1 MNFLPTDEQRLA
13 VEGFNRFLDTRL
25 EPIVRRYQPDKL
37 IEKERMLEIFQM
49 MLPYG
54 MGGNGLISE
63 ANGGLGMP
71 WLTYAMMYDNLA
83 RVSGDVAISLLIQQ
97 LGAYSLEVCSNDAM
111 RQKYLPRMVR
121 AEIIACSGI
130 SEPGV
135 GSNVAEVTC
144 RAKADGDHFIVSGEK
159 TWISNGHYSD
169 FCMVIVRTSDE
180 GARGLS
186 MILVDRQEH
195 GYEVRNID
203 KLGLNSTSTAQL
215 FFDNV
220 RVPAGNMM
228 IQAGTGLKN
237 TLVLFEKARPMVG
250 LTSVGIAQAA
260 LNKAVAYAKER
271 RQHGKPIGQ
280 HQLIQGMLADS
291 AIQLDAARLLIY
303 RAFNLI
309 DHGVRSEV
317 ESAMAKCYATEIAV
331 DVASKA
337 VQIHGNV
344 GVTRH
349 HPIEQTFRK
358 LRMFRV
364 LTGTSEVQRSTI
376 AHAILDPKG
385 AAA

>member
-1 MNFLPTDEQRLA
+1 MNFQPTDEQRLA
-13 VEGFNRFLDTRL
+13 VEGFERFLASKL
-25 EPIVRRYQPDKL
+25 EPIVRRYRPDKL
-37 IEKERMLEIFQM
+37 IEKERMLEIFQA

-54 MGGNGLISE
+54 MGGNGLIAE
-63 ANGGLGMP
+63 QHGGLGMP
-71 WLTYAMMYDNLA
+71 WLTYAMMYDRLA
-83 RVSGDVAISLLIQQ
+83 RTSADVAISLLIQQ

-111 RQKYLPRMVR
+111 RQKYLPRMLR
-121 AEIIACSGI
+121 GEIIACSGI

-144 RAKADGDHFIVSGEK
+144 RARPDGEHFIVSGEK

-169 FCMVIVRTSDE
+169 FCMVIVRTSDD

-186 MILVDRQEH
+186 MILVDRAEH
-195 GYEVRNID
+195 GYESRNID

-215 FFDNV
+215 FFDRV

-228 IQAGTGLKN
+228 ISAGTGLKN

-260 LNKAVAYAKER
+260 LDKAVAYAKER

-280 HQLIQGMLADS
+280 HQLVQAMIADA
-291 AIQLDAARLLIY
+291 AIELDAARLLIY
-303 RAFNLI
+303 RAFDMI
-309 DHGVRSEV
+309 DRGLRCEV

-337 VQIHGNV
+337 VQIHGGNGITKDF
-344 GVTRH
+344 GV
-349 HPIEQTFRK
+349 ELLFRNARMMTIPDGTTEIQK
-358 LRMFRV
+358 LIIGRA
-364 LTGTSEVQRSTI
+364 LTGLNAFS
-376 AHAILDPKG
+376 
-385 AAA
+385 

>member
-13 VEGFNRFLDTRL
+13 VEGFNRFLDTKL

-63 ANGGLGMP
+63 AHGGLGMP

-195 GYEVRNID
+195 GYESRNID

-260 LNKAVAYAKER
+260 LNKAIAYAKER

-337 VQIHGNV
+337 VQIHGGNGITKDF
-344 GVTRH
+344 GV
-349 HPIEQTFRK
+349 ELLFRNARMMTIPDGTTEIQK
-358 LRMFRV
+358 LIIGRA
-364 LTGTSEVQRSTI
+364 LTGLNAFS
-376 AHAILDPKG
+376 
-385 AAA
+385 

>member
-13 VEGFNRFLDTRL
+13 VEGFNRFLETKL

-63 ANGGLGMP
+63 AHGGMGMP

-97 LGAYSLEVCSNDAM
+97 LGAYSLEVCTNDAM

-144 RAKADGDHFIVSGEK
+144 RAKADGDHYIVNGEK

-169 FCMVIVRTSDE
+169 FCMVIVRTSDD

-195 GYEVRNID
+195 GYESRNID

-215 FFDNV
+215 FFTTCAC
-220 RVPAGNMM
+220 RPA
-228 IQAGTGLKN
+228 T
-237 TLVLFEKARPMVG
+237 
-250 LTSVGIAQAA
+250 
-260 LNKAVAYAKER
+260 
-271 RQHGKPIGQ
+271 
-280 HQLIQGMLADS
+280 
-291 AIQLDAARLLIY
+291 
-303 RAFNLI
+303 
-309 DHGVRSEV
+309 
-317 ESAMAKCYATEIAV
+317 
-331 DVASKA
+331 
-337 VQIHGNV
+337 
-344 GVTRH
+344 
-349 HPIEQTFRK
+349 
-358 LRMFRV
+358 
-364 LTGTSEVQRSTI
+364 
-376 AHAILDPKG
+376 
-385 AAA
+385 

>member
-1 MNFLPTDEQRLA
+1 MNFLPTEEQRLA
-13 VEGFNRFLDTRL
+13 VEGFNRFLDTKL

-63 ANGGLGMP
+63 AHGGLGMP

-83 RVSGDVAISLLIQQ
+83 RVSADVAISLLIQQ

-111 RQKYLPRMVR
+111 RQKYLPRMLR
-121 AEIIACSGI
+121 GEIIACSGI

-169 FCMVIVRTSDE
+169 FCMVVVRTSDD

-195 GYEVRNID
+195 GYESRNID

-260 LNKAVAYAKER
+260 LNKAIAYAKER

-280 HQLIQGMLADS
+280 HQLIQAMLADS

-303 RAFNLI
+303 RAFDLI

-337 VQIHGNV
+337 VQIHGGNGITKDF
-344 GVTRH
+344 GV
-349 HPIEQTFRK
+349 ELLFRNARMMTIPDGTTEIQK
-358 LRMFRV
+358 LIIGRA
-364 LTGTSEVQRSTI
+364 LTGLN
-376 AHAILDPKG
+376 AFA
-385 AAA
+385 

>member
-1 MNFLPTDEQRLA
+1 MNFLPTEEQRLA
-13 VEGFNRFLDTRL
+13 VEGFNRFLDTKL

-37 IEKERMLEIFQM
+37 IEKERMLEIFRM

-63 ANGGLGMP
+63 AHGGLGMP

-83 RVSGDVAISLLIQQ
+83 RVSADVAISLLIQQ

-111 RQKYLPRMVR
+111 RQKYLPRMLR
-121 AEIIACSGI
+121 GEIIACSGI

-169 FCMVIVRTSDE
+169 FCMVVVRTSDD

-195 GYEVRNID
+195 GYESRNID

-237 TLVLFEKARPMVG
+237 TLVLFEKARPMVV

-260 LNKAVAYAKER
+260 LNKAIAYAKER

-280 HQLIQGMLADS
+280 HQLIQAMLADS

-303 RAFNLI
+303 RAFDLI

-337 VQIHGNV
+337 VQIHGGNGITKDF
-344 GVTRH
+344 GV
-349 HPIEQTFRK
+349 ELLFRNARMMTIPDGTTEIQK
-358 LRMFRV
+358 LIIGRA
-364 LTGTSEVQRSTI
+364 LTGLN
-376 AHAILDPKG
+376 AFA
-385 AAA
+385 

>member
-13 VEGFNRFLDTRL
+13 VEGFNRFLETKL

-37 IEKERMLEIFQM
+37 IEKERMLEIFRS

-63 ANGGLGMP
+63 ANGGMGMP
-71 WLTYAMMYDNLA
+71 WLTYAMMYDQLA

-111 RQKYLPRMVR
+111 RRKYLPRMVR
-121 AEIIACSGI
+121 GEIIACSGI

-144 RAKADGDHFIVSGEK
+144 RAKADGDHYIVSGEK
-159 TWISNGHYSD
+159 TWISNGGYSD

-195 GYEVRNID
+195 GYESRNID

-228 IQAGTGLKN
+228 IEAGTGLKN

-291 AIQLDAARLLIY
+291 AMQLDAARLLIY
-303 RAFNLI
+303 RAFDLI
-309 DHGVRSEV
+309 DKGVRSEM
-317 ESAMAKCYATEIAV
+317 ESAMAKCYATEMAV

-337 VQIHGNV
+337 VQIHGGNGITKDF
-344 GVTRH
+344 GV
-349 HPIEQTFRK
+349 ELLFRNARMMTIPDGTTEIQK
-358 LRMFRV
+358 LIIGRA
-364 LTGTSEVQRSTI
+364 LTGLNAFS
-376 AHAILDPKG
+376 
-385 AAA
+385 

>member
-1 MNFLPTDEQRLA
+1 MNFLPTEEQRLA
-13 VEGFNRFLDTRL
+13 VEGFNRFLDTKL

-37 IEKERMLEIFQM
+37 IEKERMLEIFRM

-63 ANGGLGMP
+63 AHGGLGMP

-83 RVSGDVAISLLIQQ
+83 RVSADVAISLLIQQ

-111 RQKYLPRMVR
+111 RQKYLPRMLR
-121 AEIIACSGI
+121 GEIIACSGI

-169 FCMVIVRTSDE
+169 FCMVVVRTSDD

-195 GYEVRNID
+195 GYESRNID

-260 LNKAVAYAKER
+260 LNKAIAYAKER

-280 HQLIQGMLADS
+280 HQLIQAMLADS

-303 RAFNLI
+303 RAFDLI

-337 VQIHGNV
+337 VQIHGGNGITKDF
-344 GVTRH
+344 GV
-349 HPIEQTFRK
+349 ELLFRNARMMTIPDGTTEIQK
-358 LRMFRV
+358 LIIGRA
-364 LTGTSEVQRSTI
+364 LTGLN
-376 AHAILDPKG
+376 AFA
-385 AAA
+385 

>member
-1 MNFLPTDEQRLA
+1 MNFLPTEEQRLA
-13 VEGFNRFLDTRL
+13 VEGFNRFLETKL

-37 IEKERMLEIFQM
+37 IEKERMLEIFQA

-63 ANGGLGMP
+63 AHGGMGMP
-71 WLTYAMMYDNLA
+71 WLTYAMMYDQLA
-83 RVSGDVAISLLIQQ
+83 RVSADVAISLLIQQ

-111 RQKYLPRMVR
+111 RRKYLPGMVR
-121 AEIIACSGI
+121 GEIIACSGI

-144 RAKADGDHFIVSGEK
+144 RARADGDHYIVSGEK
-159 TWISNGHYSD
+159 TWISNGGYSD

-195 GYEVRNID
+195 GYESRNID

-215 FFDNV
+215 FFDDV

-228 IQAGTGLKN
+228 IEAGTGLKN

-303 RAFNLI
+303 RAFDLI
-309 DHGVRSEV
+309 DKGVRSEI

-337 VQIHGNV
+337 VQIHGGNGITKDF
-344 GVTRH
+344 GV
-349 HPIEQTFRK
+349 ELLFRNARMMTIPDGTTEIQK
-358 LRMFRV
+358 LIIGRA
-364 LTGTSEVQRSTI
+364 LTGLNAFS
-376 AHAILDPKG
+376 
-385 AAA
+385 

>member
-13 VEGFNRFLDTRL
+13 VEGFNRFLDTKL
-25 EPIVRRYQPDKL
+25 SPIVRRYQPDKL
-37 IEKERMLEIFQM
+37 IEKEQMLEIFRM

-63 ANGGLGMP
+63 AHGGMGMP
-71 WLTYAMMYDNLA
+71 WLTYAMMYERLA
-83 RVSGDVAISLLIQQ
+83 RLSGDVAISLLIQQ
-97 LGAYSLEVCSNDAM
+97 LGAYSLEACSNEAM

-121 AEIIACSGI
+121 GEIIACSGI

-144 RAKADGDHFIVSGEK
+144 RALADGDHFVVSGEK

-169 FCMVIVRTSDE
+169 FCMVIVRTSDD

-186 MILVDRQEH
+186 MILVDREEH
-195 GYEVRNID
+195 GYESRNID

-220 RVPAGNMM
+220 RVPAANML
-228 IQAGTGLKN
+228 ITAGTGLKS

-260 LNKAVAYAKER
+260 LDKAIAYARER

-280 HQLIQGMLADS
+280 HQLIQGMLAD
-291 AIQLDAARLLIY
+291 AAMELDAARLLVY

-337 VQIHGNV
+337 VQIHGGNGITKDF
-344 GVTRH
+344 GV
-349 HPIEQTFRK
+349 ELLFRNARMMTIPDGTTEIQK
-358 LRMFRV
+358 LIIGRA
-364 LTGTSEVQRSTI
+364 LTGLNAFS
-376 AHAILDPKG
+376 
-385 AAA
+385 

>member
-13 VEGFNRFLDTRL
+13 VEGFNRFLETKL

-37 IEKERMLEIFQM
+37 IEKERMLEIFRS

-63 ANGGLGMP
+63 ANGGMGMP
-71 WLTYAMMYDNLA
+71 WLTYAMMYDQLA

-111 RQKYLPRMVR
+111 RRKYLPRMVR
-121 AEIIACSGI
+121 GEIIACSGI

-144 RAKADGDHFIVSGEK
+144 RAKADGDHYIVSGEK
-159 TWISNGHYSD
+159 TWISNGGYSD

-195 GYEVRNID
+195 GYESRNID

-215 FFDNV
+215 FFDKV

-228 IQAGTGLKN
+228 IEAGTGLKN

-291 AIQLDAARLLIY
+291 AMQLDAARLLIY
-303 RAFNLI
+303 RAFDLI
-309 DHGVRSEV
+309 DKGVRSEI
-317 ESAMAKCYATEIAV
+317 ESAMAKCYATEMAV

-337 VQIHGNV
+337 VQIHGGNGITKDF
-344 GVTRH
+344 GV
-349 HPIEQTFRK
+349 ELLFRNARMMTIPDGTTEIQK
-358 LRMFRV
+358 LIIGRA
-364 LTGTSEVQRSTI
+364 LTGLN
-376 AHAILDPKG
+376 AFA
-385 AAA
+385 

>member
-1 MNFLPTDEQRLA
+1 MNFLPTEEQRLA
-13 VEGFNRFLDTRL
+13 VEGFNRFLDTKL
-25 EPIVRRYQPDKL
+25 SPIVRRYQPDKL
-37 IEKERMLEIFQM
+37 IEKEQMLEIFRM

-63 ANGGLGMP
+63 AHGGMGMP
-71 WLTYAMMYDNLA
+71 WLTYAMMYERLA
-83 RVSGDVAISLLIQQ
+83 RLSGDVAISLLIQQ
-97 LGAYSLEVCSNDAM
+97 LGAYSLEVCSNESM

-121 AEIIACSGI
+121 GEIIACSGI

-144 RAKADGDHFIVSGEK
+144 RARPEGDQFVVSGEK

-169 FCMVIVRTSDE
+169 FCMVIVRTSDD

-186 MILVDRQEH
+186 MILVDRKEH
-195 GYEVRNID
+195 GYESRNID

-220 RVPAGNMM
+220 RVPAGNML
-228 IQAGTGLKN
+228 ITAGTGLKN

-260 LNKAVAYAKER
+260 LDKALAYAKER

-280 HQLIQGMLADS
+280 HQLVQGMLAD
-291 AIQLDAARLLIY
+291 AAMELDAARLLVY

-309 DHGVRSEV
+309 DHGVRSET

-337 VQIHGNV
+337 VQIHGGNGITKDF
-344 GVTRH
+344 GV
-349 HPIEQTFRK
+349 ELLFRNARMMTIPDGTTEIQK
-358 LRMFRV
+358 LIIGRA
-364 LTGTSEVQRSTI
+364 LTGLNAFS
-376 AHAILDPKG
+376 
-385 AAA
+385 

>member
-13 VEGFNRFLDTRL
+13 VEGFNRFLDSKL
-25 EPIVRRYQPDKL
+25 EPIVQRYRPDKP

-63 ANGGLGMP
+63 ANGGMGMP
-71 WLTYAMMYDNLA
+71 WLTYAMMYDRLA
-83 RVSGDVAISLLIQQ
+83 RISGDVAISLLIQQ
-97 LGAYSLEVCSNDAM
+97 LGGYSLEVCTNEAM
-111 RQKYLPRMVR
+111 RRKYLPRMVR
-121 AEIIACSGI
+121 AEIISCSGI
-130 SEPGV
+130 SEPRV

-144 RAKADGDHFIVSGEK
+144 RAKADGDHYVVNGEK

-180 GARGLS
+180 GAKGLS

-195 GYEVRNID
+195 GYESRNID

-220 RVPAGNMM
+220 RVPAANMM
-228 IQAGTGLKN
+228 IQPGTGLKN

-260 LNKAVAYAKER
+260 LDKAVAYAKER

-280 HQLIQGMLADS
+280 HQLIQGMLAD
-291 AIQLDAARLLIY
+291 AAMELDAARLLIY

-317 ESAMAKCYATEIAV
+317 ESAMAKCYATEMAV

-337 VQIHGNV
+337 VQIHGGNGITKDF
-344 GVTRH
+344 GV
-349 HPIEQTFRK
+349 ELLFRNARMMTIPDGTTEIQK
-358 LRMFRV
+358 LIIGRA
-364 LTGTSEVQRSTI
+364 LTGLNAFS
-376 AHAILDPKG
+376 
-385 AAA
+385 

>member
-13 VEGFNRFLDTRL
+13 VEGFNRFLESKL

-37 IEKERMLEIFQM
+37 IEKERMLEIFRS

-54 MGGNGLISE
+54 MGGNGLIAE
-63 ANGGLGMP
+63 AHGGMGMP
-71 WLTYAMMYDNLA
+71 WLTYAMMYDQLA

-111 RQKYLPRMVR
+111 RRKYLPRMVR
-121 AEIIACSGI
+121 GEIIACSGI

-144 RAKADGDHFIVSGEK
+144 RAKPDGDHYVVSGEK
-159 TWISNGHYSD
+159 TWISNGGYSD

-195 GYEVRNID
+195 GYESRNID

-228 IQAGTGLKN
+228 IEAGTGLKN

-260 LNKAVAYAKER
+260 LNKAMAYAKER

-280 HQLIQGMLADS
+280 HQLVQGMLADS
-291 AIQLDAARLLIY
+291 AMQLDAARLLIY
-303 RAFNLI
+303 RAFDLI
-309 DHGVRSEV
+309 DKGVRSEM
-317 ESAMAKCYATEIAV
+317 ESAMAKCYATEMAV
-331 DVASKA
+331 EVASKA
-337 VQIHGNV
+337 VQIHGGNGITKDF
-344 GVTRH
+344 GV
-349 HPIEQTFRK
+349 ELLFRNARMMTIPDGTTEIQK
-358 LRMFRV
+358 LIIGRA
-364 LTGTSEVQRSTI
+364 LTGLNAFS
-376 AHAILDPKG
+376 
-385 AAA
+385 

>member
-13 VEGFNRFLDTRL
+13 VEGFDRFLDTRL
-25 EPIVRRYQPDKL
+25 APIVRRHQPDKM
-37 IEKERMLEIFQM
+37 IGKEQMLEIFRT

-63 ANGGLGMP
+63 AHGGMGMP
-71 WLTYAMMYDNLA
+71 WLTYAMMYERLA
-83 RVSGDVAISLLIQQ
+83 RLSADVAISLLIQQ
-97 LGAYSLEVCSNDAM
+97 LGAYSLEVCSNEAM

-121 AEIIACSGI
+121 GEIIACSGI

-144 RAKADGDHFIVSGEK
+144 RARPDGDHFVVSGEK

-195 GYEVRNID
+195 GYESRDID

-220 RVPAGNMM
+220 RVPAANML
-228 IQAGTGLKN
+228 ITAGTGLKN

-260 LNKAVAYAKER
+260 LDKALAYAKER

-280 HQLIQGMLADS
+280 HQLIQGMLADA
-291 AIQLDAARLLIY
+291 AIQLDAARLLVY

-309 DHGVRSEV
+309 DHGVRCEI

-337 VQIHGNV
+337 VQIHGGNGITKDF
-344 GVTRH
+344 GV
-349 HPIEQTFRK
+349 ELLFRNARMMTIPDGTTEIQK
-358 LRMFRV
+358 LIIGRT
-364 LTGTSEVQRSTI
+364 LTGINAFS
-376 AHAILDPKG
+376 
-385 AAA
+385 

>member
-1 MNFLPTDEQRLA
+1 MNFLPTEEQRLA
-13 VEGFNRFLDTRL
+13 VEGFDRFLDTRL
-25 EPIVRRYQPDKL
+25 APIVRRHQPDKM
-37 IEKERMLEIFQM
+37 IGKEQMLEIFRM

-63 ANGGLGMP
+63 AHGGMGMP
-71 WLTYAMMYDNLA
+71 WLTYAMMYERLA
-83 RVSGDVAISLLIQQ
+83 RLSADVAISLLIQQ
-97 LGAYSLEVCSNDAM
+97 LGAYSLEVCSNEAM

-121 AEIIACSGI
+121 GEIIACSGI

-144 RAKADGDHFIVSGEK
+144 RARADGDHFVVSGEK

-195 GYEVRNID
+195 GYESRDID

-220 RVPAGNMM
+220 RVPAANMM
-228 IQAGTGLKN
+228 ITAGTGLKN

-260 LNKAVAYAKER
+260 LDKALAYAKER

-280 HQLIQGMLADS
+280 HQLIQGMLAD
-291 AIQLDAARLLIY
+291 AAMELDAARLLVY

-331 DVASKA
+331 EVASKA
-337 VQIHGNV
+337 VQIHGGNGITKDF
-344 GVTRH
+344 GV
-349 HPIEQTFRK
+349 ELLFRNARMMTIPDGTTEIQK
-358 LRMFRV
+358 LIIGRA
-364 LTGTSEVQRSTI
+364 LTGLNAFS
-376 AHAILDPKG
+376 
-385 AAA
+385 

>member
-13 VEGFNRFLDTRL
+13 VEGFNRFLDTKL
-25 EPIVRRYQPDKL
+25 DPIVRRYQPDKL
-37 IEKERMLEIFQM
+37 IEKERMLEIFRM

-63 ANGGLGMP
+63 ANGGLGMS

-97 LGAYSLEVCSNDAM
+97 LGGYSLEVCSNDAM

-121 AEIIACSGI
+121 GEIIACSGI

-144 RAKADGDHFIVSGEK
+144 RAKLDGDHYIVNGEK

-169 FCMVIVRTSDE
+169 FCMVIVRTSDD

-186 MILVDRQEH
+186 MILVDRKEH
-195 GYEVRNID
+195 GYESRNID

-337 VQIHGNV
+337 VQIHGGNGITKDF
-344 GVTRH
+344 GV
-349 HPIEQTFRK
+349 ELLFRNARMMTIPDGTTEIQK
-358 LRMFRV
+358 LIIGRA
-364 LTGTSEVQRSTI
+364 LTGLN
-376 AHAILDPKG
+376 AFA
-385 AAA
+385 

>member
-1 MNFLPTDEQRLA
+1 MNFLPTEEQRLA
-13 VEGFNRFLDTRL
+13 VEGFDRFLDTRL
-25 EPIVRRYQPDKL
+25 APIVRRHQPDKM
-37 IEKERMLEIFQM
+37 IGKEQMLEIFRM

-63 ANGGLGMP
+63 AHGGMGMP
-71 WLTYAMMYDNLA
+71 WLTYAMMYERLA
-83 RVSGDVAISLLIQQ
+83 RLSADVAISLLIQQ
-97 LGAYSLEVCSNDAM
+97 LGAYSLEVCSNEAM

-121 AEIIACSGI
+121 GEIIACSGI

-144 RAKADGDHFIVSGEK
+144 RARADGDHFVVSGEK

-169 FCMVIVRTSDE
+169 FCMVIVRTSEE

-195 GYEVRNID
+195 GYESRDID

-220 RVPAGNMM
+220 RVPAANMM
-228 IQAGTGLKN
+228 ITAGTGLKN

-260 LNKAVAYAKER
+260 LDKALAYAKER

-280 HQLIQGMLADS
+280 HQLIQGMLAD
-291 AIQLDAARLLIY
+291 AGMQLDAARLLVY

-331 DVASKA
+331 EVASKA
-337 VQIHGNV
+337 VQIHGGNGITKDF
-344 GVTRH
+344 GV
-349 HPIEQTFRK
+349 ELLFRNARMMTIPDGTTEIQK
-358 LRMFRV
+358 LIIGRA
-364 LTGTSEVQRSTI
+364 LTGLNAFS
-376 AHAILDPKG
+376 
-385 AAA
+385 

>member
-1 MNFLPTDEQRLA
+1 MNFLPTEEQRLA
-13 VEGFNRFLDTRL
+13 VEGFDRFLDTRL
-25 EPIVRRYQPDKL
+25 APIVRRHQPDKM
-37 IEKERMLEIFQM
+37 IGKEQMLEIFRM

-63 ANGGLGMP
+63 AHGGLGMP
-71 WLTYAMMYDNLA
+71 WLTYAMMYERLA
-83 RVSGDVAISLLIQQ
+83 RLSADVAISLLIQQ
-97 LGAYSLEVCSNDAM
+97 LGAYSLEVCSNEAM

-121 AEIIACSGI
+121 GEIIACSGI

-144 RAKADGDHFIVSGEK
+144 RARADGDHFVVSGEK

-195 GYEVRNID
+195 GYESRDID

-220 RVPAGNMM
+220 RVPAANMM
-228 IQAGTGLKN
+228 ITAGTGLKN

-260 LNKAVAYAKER
+260 LDKALAYAKER

-280 HQLIQGMLADS
+280 HQLIQGMLAD
-291 AIQLDAARLLIY
+291 AAMELDAARLLVY

-331 DVASKA
+331 EVASKA
-337 VQIHGNV
+337 VQIHGGNGITKEF
-344 GVTRH
+344 GV
-349 HPIEQTFRK
+349 ELLFRNARMMTIPDGTTEIQK
-358 LRMFRV
+358 LIIGRA
-364 LTGTSEVQRSTI
+364 LTGLNAFS
-376 AHAILDPKG
+376 
-385 AAA
+385 

>member
-13 VEGFNRFLDTRL
+13 VEGFDRFLDTRL
-25 EPIVRRYQPDKL
+25 APIVRRHQPDKM
-37 IEKERMLEIFQM
+37 IGKEQMLEIFRT

-63 ANGGLGMP
+63 AHGGMGMP
-71 WLTYAMMYDNLA
+71 WLTYAMMYERLA
-83 RVSGDVAISLLIQQ
+83 RLSADVAISLLIQQ
-97 LGAYSLEVCSNDAM
+97 LGAYSLEVCSNEAM

-121 AEIIACSGI
+121 GEIIACSGI

-144 RAKADGDHFIVSGEK
+144 RARPDGDHFVVSGEK

-195 GYEVRNID
+195 GYESRDID

-220 RVPAGNMM
+220 RVPAANML
-228 IQAGTGLKN
+228 ITAGTGLKN

-260 LNKAVAYAKER
+260 LDKALAYAKER

-280 HQLIQGMLADS
+280 HQLIQGMLADA
-291 AIQLDAARLLIY
+291 AIQLDAARLLVY

-309 DHGVRSEV
+309 DHGVRCEI

-337 VQIHGNV
+337 VQIHGGNGITKDF
-344 GVTRH
+344 GV
-349 HPIEQTFRK
+349 ELLFRNARMMTIPDGTTEIQK
-358 LRMFRV
+358 LIIGRA
-364 LTGTSEVQRSTI
+364 LTGLNAFS
-376 AHAILDPKG
+376 
-385 AAA
+385 

>member
-13 VEGFNRFLDTRL
+13 VEGFDRFLDTRL
-25 EPIVRRYQPDKL
+25 APIVRRHLPDKM
-37 IEKERMLEIFQM
+37 ISKEQMLEIFRM

-63 ANGGLGMP
+63 AHGGMGMP
-71 WLTYAMMYDNLA
+71 WLTYAMMYERLA
-83 RVSGDVAISLLIQQ
+83 RLSGDVAISLLIQQ
-97 LGAYSLEVCSNDAM
+97 LGAYSLEVCSNEAM

-121 AEIIACSGI
+121 GEIIACSGI

-144 RAKADGDHFIVSGEK
+144 RARPDGDLFVVSGVK

-195 GYEVRNID
+195 GYESRDID

-220 RVPAGNMM
+220 RVPAANML
-228 IQAGTGLKN
+228 ISAGTGLKN

-260 LNKAVAYAKER
+260 LDKALDYAKER

-280 HQLIQGMLADS
+280 HQLIQGMLADA
-291 AIQLDAARLLIY
+291 AIQLDAARLLVY

-337 VQIHGNV
+337 VQIHGGNGITKDF
-344 GVTRH
+344 GV
-349 HPIEQTFRK
+349 ELLFRNARMMTIPDGTTEIQK
-358 LRMFRV
+358 LIIGRA
-364 LTGTSEVQRSTI
+364 LTGLNAFS
-376 AHAILDPKG
+376 
-385 AAA
+385 

>member
-1 MNFLPTDEQRLA
+1 MNFQPTDEQRLA
-13 VEGFNRFLDTRL
+13 VEGFERFLASKL
-25 EPIVRRYQPDKL
+25 EPIVSRYRPDKL
-37 IEKERMLEIFQM
+37 IEKERMLEIFQA

-54 MGGNGLISE
+54 MGGNGLIAE
-63 ANGGLGMP
+63 QHGGLGMP
-71 WLTYAMMYDNLA
+71 WLTYAMMYDRLA
-83 RVSGDVAISLLIQQ
+83 RTSADVAISLLIQQ

-111 RQKYLPRMVR
+111 RQKYLPRMLR
-121 AEIIACSGI
+121 GEIIACSGI

-144 RAKADGDHFIVSGEK
+144 RAKPDGEHFIVSGEK

-169 FCMVIVRTSDE
+169 FCMVIVRTSDD

-186 MILVDRQEH
+186 MILVDRAEH
-195 GYEVRNID
+195 GYESRNID

-215 FFDNV
+215 FFDHV

-228 IQAGTGLKN
+228 ISAGTGLKN

-260 LNKAVAYAKER
+260 LDKAVAYAKER

-280 HQLIQGMLADS
+280 HQLVQAMIADA
-291 AIQLDAARLLIY
+291 AIELDAARLLIY
-303 RAFNLI
+303 RAFDMI
-309 DHGVRSEV
+309 DRGLRCEV

-337 VQIHGNV
+337 VQIHGGNGITKDF
-344 GVTRH
+344 GV
-349 HPIEQTFRK
+349 ELLFRNARMMTIPDGTTEIQK
-358 LRMFRV
+358 LIIGRA
-364 LTGTSEVQRSTI
+364 LTGLNAFS
-376 AHAILDPKG
+376 
-385 AAA
+385 